1 MSNTPIRIGLIG
13 AGGNM
18 RARHMPGFQAM
29 SGVEVVT
36 VANRTPASSRAFAE
50 EFGIPDVAPDW
61 RAVLDDDRVDAVCI
75 GTWPYMHA
83 PITIAAL
90 EAGKHVL
97 CEARMALDSS
107 EAHRM
112 LDVARAHPGQVAQI
126 VPAPM
131 TFPFDRT
138 VMEMIGAGHIGELIG
153 VDARIAAGSDFPDWD
168 SPPHWR
174 HDRVFSG
181 NNIMSMGIWYE
192 CLMRWVG
199 RARSVQ
205 AVGNATVNHRRDGQ
219 GNRVAMT
226 IPDHIDIIGELEQGG
241 QLRLCVTTVAG
252 LAPSPVDILVFGT
265 EGTLRLHQP
274 PGGEPE
280 LFAGRRG
287 DKSLQPVK
295 IDAGKRGDWQV
306 EEDFIASIRNGEPVT
321 LTDFATGVH
330 YMEWTDAVTLSLRGA
345 GRVSL
350 PLVQRGR

>member
-1 MSNTPIRIGLIG
+1 MGDIPVRVGLIG
-13 AGGNM
+13 AGGNT
-18 RARHMPGFQAM
+18 RARHMPEFQAIP
-29 SGVEVVT
+29 GVEVLK
-36 VANRTPASSRAFAE
+36 VANRTPESSRNFAA
-50 EFGIPDVAPDW
+50 EFGIPEVAPDW

-112 LDVARAHPGQVAQI
+112 LEVARAHPGQVAQI

-138 VMEMIGAGHIGELIG
+138 VMAMIGAGHIGDVIA
-153 VDARIAAGSDFPDWD
+153 VDARIAAGSDFPDRD
-168 SPPHWR
+168 SPTHWR
-174 HDRVFSG
+174 QDRVLSG

-199 RARSVQ
+199 RACSVQ
-205 AVGNATVNHRRDGQ
+205 AVGGATVNHRRDSQ
-219 GNRVAMT
+219 GHRAAMT
-226 IPDHIDIIGELEQGG
+226 IPDHVDIVGKLEQGG

-252 LAPSPVDILVFGT
+252 LVPSPVDILVFGT
-265 EGTLRLHQP
+265 EGTLRVHQA
-274 PGGEPE
+274 PGSALE
-280 LFAGRRG
+280 LFAGQRG
-287 DKSLQPVK
+287 DKTLQPVT
-295 IDAGKRGDWQV
+295 IDPEKRGDWRV
-306 EEDFIASIRNGEPVT
+306 EKDFVESIRDGKPVT

-345 GRVSL
+345 GEVSL
-350 PLVQRGR
+350 PLL